1 MSSRDIPLS
10 IDGKSSSTCPPL
22 VVAGVP
28 EHFNLPWH
36 LAIESGQF
44 ADAGINLQ
52 YRDVPGGTGDM
63 TKGLHQRSYDLA
75 IVLAEGGVASLL
87 QGNPSWMVKT
97 YVESPLIWGIHVNAD
112 SEIQTVDQ
120 IRDQRYA
127 ISRIGSGSHLMSI
140 VDAAERGWP
149 INELQ
154 FEQIGNLD
162 GARKALACGDADTL
176 FWERFTTAPFVVSGE
191 FRRVGERR
199 TLWPAFFVCATEDVL
214 NQRPADVKTVLEIV
228 NKNCDALMVN
238 EKACELISNRYSLP
252 ISDVEKWFAQTQWS
266 TDFEC
271 PLGAIKRIKSYLLEL
286 ELITESQSNSRE
298 VWYDL
303 NA

>member
-1 MSSRDIPLS
+1 VSSTDIPPS
-10 IDGKSSSTCPPL
+10 VDSESKSLPPL

-44 ADAGINLQ
+44 ADAGIAVQ
-52 YRDVPGGTGDM
+52 YRDVPGGTGEM
-63 TKGLHQRSYDLA
+63 TNGLRQRSYDLA

-87 QGNPSWMVKT
+87 QGNPSWIVKT
-97 YVESPLIWGIHVNAD
+97 YVESPLIWGIHVSAE
-112 SEIQTVDQ
+112 SEIQNVDQ

-127 ISRIGSGSHLMSI
+127 ISRMGSGSHLMSI

-154 FEQIGNLD
+154 FEQIGDLD
-162 GARKALACGDADTL
+162 GARIALASGDADTF

-199 TLWPAFFVCATEDVL
+199 TLWPAFIVCATEEVL
-214 NQRPADVKTVLEIV
+214 NLRPADVKTVLEII
-228 NKNCDALMVN
+228 NSNCEALMTN
-238 EKACELISNRYSLP
+238 ENACELISNRYNLP
-252 ISDVEKWFAQTQWS
+252 IRDVEKWFAQTRWS

-271 PLGAIKRIKSYLLEL
+271 PVEAIKRIKSYLLEL
-286 ELITESQSNSRE
+286 ELITEAQSNSRE
-298 VWYDL
+298 LWFDFSF
-303 NA
+303 